1 MRVIMV
7 VEVYQRRLRPKMS
20 IFNWIVI
27 ELPDPTRCRVVM
39 RVFMVVEVCQR
50 RLPPKMFNQIVIELV
65 A

>member
-1 MRVIMV
+1 
-7 VEVYQRRLRPKMS
+7 MS

-50 RLPPKMFNQIVIELV
+50 RLPPKIFNQIVIELV